1 MHLIQ
6 QYESAKTLY
15 DRIAVVIEMGK
26 ALRNK
31 ALPEELVSEDSVIE
45 AYKRYIIDG
54 DDTASA

>member
-1 MHLIQ
+1 MHLIR

-26 ALRNK
+26 SLRDK
-31 ALPEELVSEDSVIE
+31 ALPEELISEDSVVA